1 MSAARPLPESDAST
15 LMTWDEWLEFEDR
28 SEVRHE
34 FRPFTTRSAGGEVL
48 GKLVAM
54 SGATVAHNLT
64 AKNIARVLDDKLLD
78 EDCHV
83 YQESVKTRLPDGR
96 GAYPDVMAVCGERH
110 YEPRLHG
117 DSPLVL
123 LNPQVVFEI
132 SSESTEAYDRG
143 DKSRAFRELD
153 SMKEYFIVP
162 PDGRPIDRYRR
173 SGGDWLIES
182 FAIEDGP
189 VPVATFDA
197 EIPWHEL
204 LRKVDLE
211 DEVRDRVTAAPRSR
225 G

>member
-1 MSAARPLPESDAST
+1 MFAARPLPEPDASS

-28 SEVRHE
+28 SEVKHE

-54 SGATVAHNLT
+54 TGTTVAHNLT
-64 AKNIARVLDDKLLD
+64 AKNIARILDDELL
-78 EDCHV
+78 EKDCHV
-83 YQESVKTRLPDGR
+83 YQESIKTRLPDSR
-96 GAYPDVMAVCGERH
+96 GVYPDVMAVCGERR

-123 LNPQVVFEI
+123 LNPQVIFEI
-132 SSESTEAYDRG
+132 SSESTDGYDRG
-143 DKSRAFRELD
+143 DKGRAYRDME
-153 SMKEYFIVP
+153 SVREYFIVP
-162 PDGRPIDRYRR
+162 PDGRPVDRYRR
-173 SGGDWLIES
+173 AGEDWVIES

-189 VPVATFDA
+189 IPVATFGVA
-197 EIPWHEL
+197 IPWQEL

-211 DEVRDRVTAAPRSR
+211 DEVAERLTAAPRST